1 MIILRSCGSGM
12 DYQNERLKLLRT
24 NVEYMVN
31 SASAKIFK
39 LYDHKGELRVY
50 WFSKPTNE
58 DITTL
63 NDLWALLE
71 PSEVLHFQVTILEK
85 ELYIRL

>member
-1 MIILRSCGSGM
+1 MITVRSCGSGM
-12 DYQNERLKLLRT
+12 DYENERLKLLRT

-39 LYDHKGELRVY
+39 LYDHKGDLSVY
-50 WFSKPTNE
+50 WFSTPTKK
-58 DITTL
+58 DIETI

-71 PSEVLHFQVTILEK
+71 PSKVLHYEVTILDK
-85 ELYIRL
+85 VIRL